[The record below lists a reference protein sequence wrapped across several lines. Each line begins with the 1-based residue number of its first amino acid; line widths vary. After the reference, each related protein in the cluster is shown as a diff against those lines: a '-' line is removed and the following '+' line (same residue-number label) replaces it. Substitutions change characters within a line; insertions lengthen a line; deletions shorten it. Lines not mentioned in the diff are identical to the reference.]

1 MPRPSRRSDVLE
13 AASARF
19 FRDGITATGVD
30 AIVDDAGVAKMTL
43 YRHFPSKDDLVVAYL
58 SERDAAFRERLEAE
72 LAGRHDPWQRAL
84 APADLYRA
92 AAEEPGFHGCAFVN
106 AGAELAEDH
115 PGRGV
120 IAAHKRW
127 VVDRWAALLAELG
140 VADPDALAEECA
152 LLAEGGLTQAGVG
165 LGAECLDA
173 AREGIAERLGAAVD
187 RAARAPAGHDAD
199 GRHRPRGGSG
209 AQDEGA

>member
-1 MPRPSRRSDVLE
+1 MPRPSRRADVLE

-30 AIVDDAGVAKMTL
+30 AIVEDAGVAKMTL

-58 SERDAAFRERLEAE
+58 ARRDCAFRARLEAE
-72 LAGRHDPWQRAL
+72 LDARADLRQRAL

-106 AGAELAEDH
+106 AGAELAPEH
-115 PGRGV
+115 PGRRV

-127 VVDRWAALLAELG
+127 VVERWAELI
-140 VADPDALAEECA
+140 ADLGAPDPAGLAEECA
-152 LLAEGGLTQAGVG
+152 LLVEGALAQAGVG
-165 LGAECLDA
+165 LGVEGLDTARDRIA
-173 AREGIAERLGAAVD
+173 ARLATQGGGA
-187 RAARAPAGHDAD
+187 
-199 GRHRPRGGSG
+199 
-209 AQDEGA
+209 

>member
-1 MPRPSRRSDVLE
+1 MPRPSRRQDVLE

-19 FRDGITATGVD
+19 FREGITATGVD
-30 AIVDDAGVAKMTL
+30 TVVDDAGVAKMTL

-58 SERDAAFRERLEAE
+58 ARRDAAFRERLETE
-72 LAGRHDPWQRAL
+72 LGRRDDAWQRAL

-115 PGRGV
+115 PGREV

-127 VVDRWAALLAELG
+127 VVDRWAVLLAELG
-140 VADPDALAEECA
+140 VADPAGLAEECA

-173 AREGIAERLGAAVD
+173 ARESIAERLAAHVE
-187 RAARAPAGHDAD
+187 RA
-199 GRHRPRGGSG
+199 
-209 AQDEGA
+209 